1 MQAFRLVFFQA
12 ALSSFS
18 RFGRLAPGFALPGI
32 QRCLLLVCSP
42 AHGRRDL
49 LAPVAGARAG
59 ARAGLAL
66 DLGGR
71 PLEAGTDLVGLDLDG
86 GALLALLVLPGAEV
100 QPAGDEH
107 ARPTRQGLGR
117 VLCQTA
123 PAVDGEVRGFPILP
137 LPGRVL
143 DPS

>member
-18 RFGRLAPGFALPGI
+18 RFGRLAPGLALPGI
-32 QRCLLLVCSP
+32 QRCLLLVGGP

-59 ARAGLAL
+59 ARTGLAL

-71 PLEAGTDLVGLDLDG
+71 PLETRTDLVGLDLDG
-86 GALLALLVLPGAEV
+86 GALLALLVLPGPEV
-100 QPAGDEH
+100 QSAGDEH
-107 ARPTRQGLGR
+107 ARPAREGLGR
-117 VLCQTA
+117 VLGQTA
-123 PAVDGEVRGFPILP
+123 PAVDGEVRCLPVLP
-137 LPGRVL
+137 L
-143 DPS
+143 